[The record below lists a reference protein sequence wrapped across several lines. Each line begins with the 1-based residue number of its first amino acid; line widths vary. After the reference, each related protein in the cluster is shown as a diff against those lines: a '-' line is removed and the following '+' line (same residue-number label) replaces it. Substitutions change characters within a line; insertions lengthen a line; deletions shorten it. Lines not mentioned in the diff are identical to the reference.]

1 MLKMEGSATTG
12 DVARIGRCN
21 INYSSELSGEA
32 RVNLPLELSL
42 PADPYKWTKRQAQNW
57 LCWLREAN
65 DLEELDI
72 TEFNVDG
79 AGLCRLSPQLIEHMV
94 GIRGG
99 NIFRS
104 SLDLLQSTAALVR
117 HSPGAEQTHP
127 PFETQIPTQHK
138 HLSPKHI
145 SPEHQSFVMK
155 KPFDP
160 TLSPTSLG
168 GAPES
173 PALTVSPPPLSLHS
187 SQDRL
192 PLHYQTPGDQPSYNR
207 SSVITTEDIARLQ
220 PVAGDRFNLMVGAP
234 SSGNVKKEKEEEEV
248 EGELPAK
255 IERRRSSDSSVE
267 GEEDKL
273 NRNYFPNSKTES
285 RRSASNGIDCGRQ
298 GVTLWQFILEL
309 LADESC
315 QEIVAWTENPL
326 EFKVI
331 NSKEMATRW
340 GNRKNRPKMNYD
352 KLSRALR
359 YYYRKNLIQ
368 HVPGKR
374 QVYFFVEH
382 PESLDFTQL
391 LNNSLAT
398 HPARARKQ
406 SAFTH
411 VTSRGSL
418 KRPLADTDMLS
429 EIKRGRTVEPLSMLG
444 YPGRSP
450 LPQLLTLQSPFTQQL
465 PKFFLQQGGLDLMR
479 LSADSLSSA
488 DPTRTLD
495 PLMISSANLSASNPC
510 VITSAQLPALV
521 MPSESA
527 LQKISVLDT
536 GCVKNTLRFD
546 KLFE

>member
-1 MLKMEGSATTG
+1 MLRVEGTSNSG
-12 DVARIGRCN
+12 DFARIGRCN
-21 INYSSELSGEA
+21 INFSSEIAGEA

-42 PADPYKWTKRQAQNW
+42 PADPYKWTKRQTQNW

-79 AGLCRLSPQLIEHMV
+79 AGLCSLSPQLIEHMV

-117 HSPGAEQTHP
+117 HSPPADHTHP
-127 PFETQIPTQHK
+127 PFETHLPHDQR
-138 HLSPKHI
+138 HLSPKH
-145 SPEHQSFVMK
+145 SEDV
-155 KPFDP
+155 KPYVSN
-160 TLSPTSLG
+160 LSPSR

-173 PALTVSPPPLSLHS
+173 PALTISPPPLSLHS

-192 PLHYQTPGDQPSYNR
+192 PLHYQTPGESPSYNR
-207 SSVITTEDIARLQ
+207 SSVITAEDIVRLQ
-220 PVAGDRFNLMVGAP
+220 PVAGDQFNLTIGARP
-234 SSGNVKKEKEEEEV
+234 SEQVKQEQNEDDRKPSAQ
-248 EGELPAK
+248 L
-255 IERRRSSDSSVE
+255 ERRRSSDSSVE

-273 NRNYFPNSKTES
+273 NRNYFPTSKTE
-285 RRSASNGIDCGRQ
+285 RRPSSNGIDCGRQ

-309 LADESC
+309 LADETC
-315 QEIVAWTENPL
+315 HDIVAWTETPL

-331 NSKEMATRW
+331 NSKEMAIRW

-398 HPARARKQ
+398 HPSRVRKQ

-411 VTSRGSL
+411 VTGRSNL
-418 KRPLADTDMLS
+418 KRPLSDPDLLS

-444 YPGRSP
+444 YPGRNLS
-450 LPQLLTLQSPFTQQL
+450 QLLTLQSPFTQQL
-465 PKFFLQQGGLDLMR
+465 PKFFLQQGGIDMMR
-479 LSADSLSSA
+479 LGA
-488 DPTRTLD
+488 DPLSRPDQPRTLGQI
-495 PLMISSANLSASNPC
+495 MMSSSASNPC
-510 VITSAQLPALV
+510 VVTSAQLPSLV
-521 MPSESA
+521 MPSDSD
-527 LQKISVLDT
+527 LQNISVLDT
-536 GCVKNTLRFD
+536 GCVKTTY
-546 KLFE
+546 